1 MKKLTEQQ
9 EKALIQTSL
18 KILNEDVFNKQTINE
33 DPLAKI
39 GPESTSSES
48 EDKDKTRK
56 RPNILKTI
64 GGGLEQEAAKV
75 LPTLLLTPLQTTLKG
90 IYGSA
95 LARSKF
101 ANYARSIGAQ

>member
-39 GPESTSSES
+39 GPEKT
-48 EDKDKTRK
+48 DKKKKERRE
-56 RPNILKTI
+56 RPNILRTI

-101 ANYARSIGAQ
+101 ANYARGIGAQ